1 MHLITNQ
8 SIEMKSLRRK
18 KKKQRDET
26 NKKFRI
32 VKIILK
38 GKNITK
44 SINNLYKV
52 KLQLSSSHVIA
63 TFTQPKL

>member
-52 KLQLSSSHVIA
+52 KL
-63 TFTQPKL
+63 